1 MVSMIYRNLAA
12 LAVLTTAT
20 LAPIA
25 SPATTTPMF
34 LGTVVHVS
42 TDNIKVKDRKSGQVL
57 SFVLVPHFKSVF
69 SSDGKTT
76 AQMSALTPGTPVT
89 VYYDQ
94 KALGVRHA
102 DRILINGSTK
112 AMKS

>member
-1 MVSMIYRNLAA
+1 MIYRNLATLA
-12 LAVLTTAT
+12 LLAGAT
-20 LAPIA
+20 LAPLA
-25 SPATTTPMF
+25 GAAMTTPMIA
-34 LGTVVHVS
+34 GTVVHVS
-42 TDNIKVKDRKSGQVL
+42 TDNIKVKDSKSGQVL
-57 SFVLVPHFKSVF
+57 GFLLVPHFKSVF

-76 AQMSALTPGTPVT
+76 AQMSALKPGTPVT

-94 KALGVRHA
+94 KALGARHA